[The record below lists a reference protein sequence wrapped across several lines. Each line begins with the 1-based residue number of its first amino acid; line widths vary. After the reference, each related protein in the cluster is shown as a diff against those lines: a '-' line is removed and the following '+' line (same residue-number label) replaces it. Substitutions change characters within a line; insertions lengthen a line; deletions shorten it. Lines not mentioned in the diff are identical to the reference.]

1 LTEIFPF
8 PFFPAAT
15 EASELKNYCHG
26 ILCFPE
32 QMTGIQVFPL
42 SYAKFYRTYLM
53 RDNAP
58 STTIRLI
65 DDEIMTAEAGINCTR
80 TVACEAAGALVMGR
94 TIFV

>member
-1 LTEIFPF
+1 
-8 PFFPAAT
+8 
-15 EASELKNYCHG
+15 
-26 ILCFPE
+26 
-32 QMTGIQVFPL
+32 
-42 SYAKFYRTYLM
+42 LM